1 MNNNY
6 YSKISPLCPHSVL
19 MCSVS
24 ILEERRLFPYALLLE
39 DLEDLWTIWSCCLY
53 VFYEYYYHI
62 SSYSL

>member
-39 DLEDLWTIWSCCLY
+39 DLEDLWTI
-53 VFYEYYYHI
+53 
-62 SSYSL
+62 